1 MTSDDDP
8 ATVESLNIVRA
19 PGFETGG
26 FEIGG
31 CCPGI
36 NLVHGPNGAGKTTTA
51 DSIMRVLWPNGA
63 SNGEQLVGQF
73 SLNGETWRVDVT
85 NGQAEYQRN
94 GQEATAPNLPPAD
107 QRDRYRL
114 SLHDLLQRETR
125 NESFAETIERESAG
139 GYDLAAAHDELGYH
153 DSPITRRKGVY
164 QDAETAVENW
174 RENRNTGKGLEE
186 ERSRL
191 TKLRNELGEAK
202 EARKEEEALNQAITY
217 CEARSEYETAKE
229 TVGEFPDV
237 LEQVDGDELEQ
248 VEELDEAIEQWEDD
262 KQAAENDKAEAE
274 ATLEETALPEDGIAD
289 GVIARLKKVRDRAEE
304 CESRAAEVEEE
315 LEGSKAARESAREEI
330 PLDLDQ
336 ETLADL
342 DPGSWKHISEFA
354 RTAEKVQAERERRET
369 IDRWADPDEL
379 STGDSSTLE
388 RGSKA
393 LEEWL
398 MAESGTIDA
407 GGSEAAFRMGAVSAA
422 IVSGAGIALGV
433 LVNPLLF
440 SVVLIGIALFVYG
453 YQQRGNEASSGDNR
467 APHRDTFE
475 QTGLEAPASWTEDD
489 VRDRL
494 VELYDALAAHKVI
507 EERQQQRNTLIAD
520 QDLDSSEE
528 ALAEKRE
535 ELRTEIGVAPETT
548 DIELA
553 VIVRRVLDW
562 QEAHDEVVGL
572 QRELEEVRKN
582 LDDAHGTLRDE
593 LAEYGYD
600 DVEDSATA
608 TEKIRALEQR
618 QSDHENATRKLADA
632 RQTIRNATEKLTEL
646 RDERTEIFTTL
657 NLEPGDRDGLAS
669 LCEQVD
675 EYEAAT
681 KEVDRTEAVVEQEQ
695 QKLEALPSYDPALKN
710 KELAELNQELRQ
722 ANETADQYEELQEQ
736 ISDIEAKIRDAKSK
750 STAEKARKNKKRA
763 LAALE
768 EQLDEDYSALVG
780 DVLVEQVQEDTIE
793 ASRPA
798 VFQRANELLAT
809 ITHGRYEL
817 TLAEGEQTFRA
828 FDTAKQKGFAL
839 DELSSGTRVQVL
851 LAVRLAFVEQQEQ
864 GARLPIVLDETLANT
879 DDLRAD
885 VIIQSLIDLA
895 KEGRQI
901 FYFTAQGDELAKW
914 RAALEEESDVE
925 WTTIDLSE
933 VRDLNDSVQAP
944 KFDDV
949 ESLSPDPSS
958 PDGHDHES
966 YGDVLGVDSFN
977 PYDGAGTAHLWY
989 VVEDVEVLYD
999 LLKLG
1004 VERVGQLRSLLE
1016 RGREDFVPAD
1026 AETLREIRQNT
1037 AALEEF
1043 TQAWQIG
1050 RGDPVDRSV
1059 LEASS
1064 GVSDTFIDRVSE
1076 LAEELGGDAAQLV
1089 KALYDGEVDHFQRN
1103 KAEELEEYL
1112 RTNGY
1117 LVSRESLEDDAIRL
1131 RMVER
1136 LVDAG
1141 VGREDAAERATELLA
1156 RVAQE

>member
-26 FEIGG
+26 FEIDE

-51 DSIMRVLWPNGA
+51 DSIMRVLWPDGA

-489 VRDRL
+489 VRDQL

-695 QKLEALPSYDPALKN
+695 QKLEALPSYDPALKD

>member
-26 FEIGG
+26 FEIDE

-51 DSIMRVLWPNGA
+51 DSIMRVLWPDGA

-73 SLNGETWRVDVT
+73 SLNGEAWRVDVM

-94 GQEATAPNLPPAD
+94 GQEATAPSLPPAD

-139 GYDLAAAHDELGYH
+139 GYDLAAAHDELEYH

-164 QDAETAVENW
+164 QDAETAVEKW
-174 RENRNTGKGLEE
+174 RENRNAGKGLEE

-191 TKLRNELGEAK
+191 TKLRNELDEAK
-202 EARKEEEALNQAITY
+202 EAKKEAEALNQAITY
-217 CEARSEYETAKE
+217 CEARLEYEAAKE

-248 VEELDEAIEQWEDD
+248 VEELDEAIEEWEDD
-262 KQAAENDKAEAE
+262 KQAAESDKAKAE
-274 ATLEETALPEDGIAD
+274 ATLDETALPEDGIAD
-289 GVIARLKKVRDRAEE
+289 GVIARLKKRRDRAEE
-304 CESRAAEVEEE
+304 CESREAEVEEE
-315 LEGSKAARESAREEI
+315 LERAKAARDSAREEI

-336 ETLADL
+336 DALTDL
-342 DPGSWKHISEFA
+342 DPGSWAHISEFA
-354 RTAEKVQAERERRET
+354 RTAEQVQAERERRET
-369 IDRWADPDEL
+369 IDRWADPDE
-379 STGDSSTLE
+379 SPTGDLSTLE

-398 MAESGTIDA
+398 MAETGTIDP
-407 GGSEAAFRMGAVSAA
+407 GGGEAAFRMGAVSAA
-422 IVSGAGIALGV
+422 IVSGAGVALGL

-440 SVVLIGIALFVYG
+440 GVVLVGIALLVYG
-453 YQQRGNEASSGDNR
+453 YQQRGNEAESGDNR
-467 APHRDTFE
+467 SSHRESFE
-475 QTGLEAPASWTEDD
+475 QTGLKAPASWTEDD
-489 VRDRL
+489 VRNRL
-494 VELYDALAAHKVI
+494 VELYDALATHKVI
-507 EERQQQRNTLIAD
+507 EERQQQRDTLIAD
-520 QDLDSSEE
+520 QDLDSKEE
-528 ALAEKRE
+528 VLAKKRE
-535 ELRTEIGVAPETT
+535 ELRTEIGAAPETT

-572 QRELEEVRKN
+572 QKELEEVRRN
-582 LDDAHGTLRDE
+582 LNDAQGTVQDE
-593 LAEYGYD
+593 LAEYEYD
-600 DVEDSATA
+600 EVEDSATA
-608 TEKIRALEQR
+608 TEKIRALEER
-618 QSDHENATRKLADA
+618 QSRYENATRKLADA
-632 RQTIRNATEKLTEL
+632 KQTIEKATEKLTEL
-646 RDERTEIFTTL
+646 RDEQKGIFTTL
-657 NLEPGDRDGLAS
+657 GLEPGDRDGLAS
-669 LCEQVD
+669 LCGQVE

-695 QKLEALPSYDPALKN
+695 QELEALPAYDPALKD
-710 KELAELNQELRQ
+710 KELAELKQELRQ
-722 ANETADQYEELQEQ
+722 ANETADRYEDLQEQ

-750 STAEKARKNKKRA
+750 STAEETRKEKERA

-780 DVLVEQVQEDTIE
+780 DVLVEQVQEETIE

-828 FDTAKQKGFAL
+828 YDTAKQKGFAL

-914 RAALEEESDVE
+914 RAALDEESDVE

-933 VRDLNDSVQAP
+933 VQDLDESVQAP
-944 KFDDV
+944 KIDGI
-949 ESLSPDPSS
+949 ENLSPDPPT
-958 PDGHDHES
+958 PDGHDHDS

-989 VVEDVEVLYD
+989 VVDDVEVLYD

-1004 VERVGQLRSLLE
+1004 IERVGQLGNLLE
-1016 RGREDFVPAD
+1016 RGRDDFVSAD
-1026 AETLREIRQNT
+1026 AETLRKIRQNI

-1059 LEASS
+1059 LEAAS

-1089 KALYDGEVDHFQRN
+1089 DALYAGKVDRFRRN
-1103 KAEELEEYL
+1103 KAEELEDYL

-1117 LVSRESLEDDAIRL
+1117 LVSREPLEDDVIRI

-1141 VGREDAAERATELLA
+1141 VSREDAAERATELLA
-1156 RVAQE
+1156 RVAQ

>member
-1 MTSDDDP
+1 MTSEDDP

-51 DSIMRVLWPNGA
+51 DSIMRVLWPDGA

-73 SLNGETWRVDVT
+73 SLNGEAWRVDVM

-94 GQEATAPNLPPAD
+94 GQEATAPSLPPAD

-139 GYDLAAAHDELGYH
+139 GYDLAAAHDELEYH

-164 QDAETAVENW
+164 QDAETAVEKW
-174 RENRNTGKGLEE
+174 RENRNAGKGLEE

-217 CEARSEYETAKE
+217 CEARLEYEAAKE

-248 VEELDEAIEQWEDD
+248 VEELDEAIEEWEDD
-262 KQAAENDKAEAE
+262 KQAAESDKAKAE
-274 ATLEETALPEDGIAD
+274 ATLDETALPEDGIAD
-289 GVIARLKKVRDRAEE
+289 GVIARLKKRRDRAEE
-304 CESRAAEVEEE
+304 CESREAEVEEE
-315 LEGSKAARESAREEI
+315 LERAKAARDSAREEI

-336 ETLADL
+336 DALTDL
-342 DPGSWKHISEFA
+342 DPGSWAHISEFA
-354 RTAEKVQAERERRET
+354 RTAEQVQAERERRET
-369 IDRWADPDEL
+369 IDRWADPDE
-379 STGDSSTLE
+379 SPTGDLSTLE

-398 MAESGTIDA
+398 MAETGTIDP
-407 GGSEAAFRMGAVSAA
+407 GGGEAAFRMGAVSAA
-422 IVSGAGIALGV
+422 IVSGAGVALGL

-440 SVVLIGIALFVYG
+440 GVVLVGIALLVYG
-453 YQQRGNEASSGDNR
+453 YQQRGNEAESGDNR
-467 APHRDTFE
+467 SSHRESFE
-475 QTGLEAPASWTEDD
+475 QTGLKAPASWTEDD
-489 VRDRL
+489 VRNRL
-494 VELYDALAAHKVI
+494 VELYDALATHKVI
-507 EERQQQRNTLIAD
+507 EERQQQRDTLIAD
-520 QDLDSSEE
+520 QDLDSKEE
-528 ALAEKRE
+528 VLAKKRE
-535 ELRTEIGVAPETT
+535 ELRTEIGAAPETT

-572 QRELEEVRKN
+572 QKELEEVRRN
-582 LDDAHGTLRDE
+582 LNDAQGTVQDE
-593 LAEYGYD
+593 LAEYEYD
-600 DVEDSATA
+600 EVEDSATA
-608 TEKIRALEQR
+608 TEKIRALEER
-618 QSDHENATRKLADA
+618 QSRYENATRKLADA
-632 RQTIRNATEKLTEL
+632 KQTIEKATEKLTEL
-646 RDERTEIFTTL
+646 RDEQKGIFTTL
-657 NLEPGDRDGLAS
+657 GLEPGDRDGLAS
-669 LCEQVD
+669 LCGQVE

-695 QKLEALPSYDPALKN
+695 QELEALPAYDPALKD
-710 KELAELNQELRQ
+710 KELAELKQELRQ
-722 ANETADQYEELQEQ
+722 ANETADRYEDLQEQ

-750 STAEKARKNKKRA
+750 STAEETRKEKERA

-780 DVLVEQVQEDTIE
+780 DVLVEQVQEETIE

-817 TLAEGEQTFRA
+817 TLAEGDQTFRA
-828 FDTAKQKGFAL
+828 YDTAKQKGFAL

-914 RAALEEESDVE
+914 RAALDEESDVE

-933 VRDLNDSVQAP
+933 VRDLDESVKAP
-944 KFDDV
+944 KLDGI
-949 ESLSPDPSS
+949 ENLSPDPPT
-958 PDGHDHES
+958 PDGHDHDS

-989 VVEDVEVLYD
+989 VVDDVEVLYD

-1004 VERVGQLRSLLE
+1004 IERVGQLGNLLE
-1016 RGREDFVPAD
+1016 RGRDDFVSAD
-1026 AETLREIRQNT
+1026 AETLRKIRQNI

-1059 LEASS
+1059 LEAAS

-1089 KALYDGEVDHFQRN
+1089 DALYAGKVDRFRRN
-1103 KAEELEEYL
+1103 KAEELEDYL

-1117 LVSRESLEDDAIRL
+1117 LVSREPLEDDVIRI

-1141 VGREDAAERATELLA
+1141 VSREDAAERATELLA
-1156 RVAQE
+1156 RVAQ

>member
-26 FEIGG
+26 FEIDE

-51 DSIMRVLWPNGA
+51 DSIMRVLWPDGA

-839 DELSSGTRVQVL
+839 GELSSGTRVQVL